1 MQRKKTMKHILTII
15 LGIMILTNCSNGT
28 SQEKQGQRE
37 LVPNPEKYE
46 HDGYSEI
53 QDTLK
58 PKFKPDTTIGEIS
71 LINSINVDKY
81 LGENIMNRFVDEP
94 FYNCSVF
101 STDKKQSLTVYF
113 HPGGVRKE
121 FSEFK
126 VDYVENISR
135 STIVTN
141 DKEFITESKI
151 KLGITIG
158 DLKAIKG
165 EPDSI
170 SKNNTIRFHY
180 KIDDFEKSEFL
191 KKYNYPSYY
200 ADYEFENGYL
210 IEFRFGFEY
219 P

>member
-1 MQRKKTMKHILTII
+1 MKQILTII
-15 LGIMILTNCSNGT
+15 LGILILTNCSNGT
-28 SQEKQGQRE
+28 NEVKQGRRE

-46 HDGYSEI
+46 HDGYSEF

-58 PKFKPDTTIGEIS
+58 PYFKPDTTVGEIR
-71 LINSINVDKY
+71 LLNSINIDKY
-81 LGENIMNRFVDEP
+81 LGENVMDRLVDEP
-94 FYNCSVF
+94 SYSCSIY
-101 STDKKQSLTVYF
+101 SIDKNQRLTVYF
-113 HPGGVRKE
+113 HPGGTKKE

-126 VDYVENISR
+126 VDYVEKTSR
-135 STIVTN
+135 NNFVTT

-151 KLGITIG
+151 KLGMTIG

-180 KIDDFEKSEFL
+180 KIDDFENSEFL

>member
-1 MQRKKTMKHILTII
+1 MQKKTMKQIFTVIIGIL
-15 LGIMILTNCSNGT
+15 ILTNCSNGT
-28 SQEKQGQRE
+28 NEAKQGHRE

-46 HDGYSEI
+46 HDGYSEL

-58 PKFKPDTTIGEIS
+58 PSFKPDTTVGEIR
-71 LINSINVDKY
+71 LINSINIDEY
-81 LGENIMNRFVDEP
+81 LGENVMDRLVDEP
-94 FYNCSVF
+94 FYNCSVI
-101 STDKKQSLTVYF
+101 STDKNQRLTVYF

-126 VDYVENISR
+126 VDYVDNS
-135 STIVTN
+135 SKNAFVTKDN
-141 DKEFITESKI
+141 EFITESKI

-165 EPDSI
+165 EPDKI
-170 SKNNTIRFHY
+170 SKNETTKFHY
-180 KIDDFEKSEFL
+180 RVDDFENSEFL